1 MKRIYFKNV
10 KVEVFVDVFDSVLCK
25 NKDSYS
31 LCCDTNEQF
40 NSLYDFFKR
49 FIPELYTED
58 LEVFIPK
65 KYIRRVVHVSTGS
78 LAQLVK
84 QRLRPKQRHDVV
96 VKSCNPYKVVAP
108 VRIWVSLLK
117 LFKYIRTFNLESY
130 YLDLYRFVIIFEQMK
145 L

>member
-10 KVEVFVDVFDSVLCK
+10 EVDVIVDVYDSVLCK
-25 NKDSYS
+25 SKDSYS

-40 NSLYDFFKR
+40 DALYDFFKR
-49 FIPELYTED
+49 FIPELHTED

-84 QRLRPKQRHDVV
+84 
-96 VKSCNPYKVVAP
+96 
-108 VRIWVSLLK
+108 
-117 LFKYIRTFNLESY
+117 
-130 YLDLYRFVIIFEQMK
+130 
-145 L
+145 